1 MREQPTH
8 RSPPDGLLIREM
20 LGARQDLERQCL
32 QGIARQ
38 DRGRFV
44 EGPMAR
50 GSTAS
55 QVVIVHRGQI
65 VMHEAV
71 DVDQFDRGRG
81 IVERFEAGAERN
93 ACRIDER
100 WSQPLAAA
108 QGAVAHRLGQALRA
122 GLRDR
127 QGAIE
132 DRFDAG
138 AIVHRDLSV
147 LILFVA
153 LGVEGLQRSFAVA
166 LHEDVHAGLCSLER
180 RLALASESDATLEGF
195 QRVFQRQIAGFE
207 FFDELFELRE
217 RFFEIRRAF
226 TGHAEL
232 LEASLYRSRGASG

>member
-1 MREQPTH
+1 
-8 RSPPDGLLIREM
+8 
-20 LGARQDLERQCL
+20 
-32 QGIARQ
+32 
-38 DRGRFV
+38 
-44 EGPMAR
+44 MAR
-50 GSTAS
+50 GPTAS

-71 DVDQFDRGRG
+71 DVDEFDRCRG
-81 IVERFEAGAERN
+81 IVERFEAGAERD
-93 ACRIDER
+93 ASRVDER
-100 WSQPLAAA
+100 RSQSLATA
-108 QGAVAHRLGQALRA
+108 QGAVSHRLGQALRA
-122 GLRDR
+122 SLWDR